1 MDHFMQYLQ
10 SQGSHGVYL
19 GLGIQNEHAFH
30 FYKKYGMVE
39 LKRNFD
45 SIIMGLSFE

>member
-1 MDHFMQYLQ
+1 MKYLQ
-10 SQGSHGVYL
+10 SQGSLGVHL
-19 GLGIQNEHAFH
+19 GLGIQNERAFY